1 VPQVRRPLI
10 RSYAEIAA
18 AQGMTKPFN
27 GRPSRVNRMYLSRA
41 ERAVVDA
48 GPPTRRALTVEE
60 LATKNEKYVL
70 SLLRRGRG
78 RPGYETERA
87 TKAAGHLATA
97 ANLRAATDAPETP
110 YAIMDRLELTEAE
123 RAQLGNFEGVIT
135 WSRIS

>member
-1 VPQVRRPLI
+1 
-10 RSYAEIAA
+10 
-18 AQGMTKPFN
+18 
-27 GRPSRVNRMYLSRA
+27 MYLSRA

-70 SLLRRGRG
+70 SLLRRGR
-78 RPGYETERA
+78 PGYETERA
-87 TKAAGHLATA
+87 TKAASHLATA